1 MNNEI
6 TEKFYISKGN
16 VMPASE
22 FSDEDGKGS
31 EAVYEVIRVIS
42 GVPLFL
48 EKHMNRLKASARLIG
63 RSVEPIADK
72 LSADI
77 KKLIEINNKP
87 EKNIKIVVTQL
98 DNPSPNYAAY
108 FIKSSYP
115 GPEDYTNGVP
125 TILLE
130 AERENPN
137 AKIVN
142 RSFKELAAAA
152 LKKTGAY
159 EALLVNEK
167 GEITEGSRSNIFF
180 VKSNKVYTSPKGS
193 VLMGITRESMFEL
206 CSKLGIEMVEKPIDT
221 GFLKEIDGLF
231 MTGTSPKVLPIKSVD
246 SMYYT
251 SASNPIIT
259 KLMNAYNDMIEEYVL
274 ANKQVEH

>member
-16 VMPASE
+16 VMSASE
-22 FSDEDGKGS
+22 FSDEDGKRS

-98 DNPSPNYAAY
+98 DNPYPNYAAY